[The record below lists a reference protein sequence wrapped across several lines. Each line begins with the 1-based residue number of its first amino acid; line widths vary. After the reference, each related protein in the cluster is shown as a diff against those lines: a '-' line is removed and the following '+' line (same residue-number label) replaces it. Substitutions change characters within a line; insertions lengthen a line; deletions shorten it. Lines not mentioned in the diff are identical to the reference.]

1 MTETARVLLTAGI
14 LSAVGL
20 AAFAWKLT
28 RAGRSSHEYLID
40 QLKLSQWAAL
50 LLAAVGATGI
60 GMAVASA
67 AAPGALVE
75 ATAGILAM
83 AAAVLVLRLE
93 PRDALLGAGLLFL
106 AHAFFAWAHRPAMLT
121 AEFVPQWFTLGLTL
135 YDVHIGA
142 LCLLARRAGTPDWRA
157 GHL

>member
-20 AAFAWKLT
+20 AAFAWRLART
-28 RAGRSSHEYLID
+28 GRSSHEYLID

-50 LLAAVGATGI
+50 LLAGVGATSI

-67 AAPGALVE
+67 AAPGGLVE
-75 ATAGILAM
+75 ATVGLVTM
-83 AAAVLVLRLE
+83 AAGVLVLRLE

-106 AHAFFAWAHRPAMLT
+106 AHACFTWAHRPAMLT
-121 AEFVPQWFTLGLTL
+121 AAFVPQWWTLGLTL

-142 LCLLARRAGTPDWRA
+142 LCLLARRAGTAD
-157 GHL
+157 

>member
-1 MTETARVLLTAGI
+1 MTDTARVLLTAGI

-20 AAFAWKLT
+20 AAFAWRLT

-50 LLAAVGATGI
+50 LLAGVGAASI

-67 AAPGALVE
+67 AVPGALVE
-75 ATAGILAM
+75 ATGGILAVTSG
-83 AAAVLVLRLE
+83 VLLLRLE

-106 AHAFFAWAHRPAMLT
+106 VHAFFTWAHRPAMLT
-121 AEFVPQWFTLGLTL
+121 AEFVPQWWTLGLTL
-135 YDVHIGA
+135 YDVHIAA
-142 LCLLARRAGTPDWRA
+142 LCLLARRAGISD
-157 GHL
+157 